1 MASNE
6 SSLLGEQLRRH
17 FNDLNK
23 TPLQTSSL
31 KASGRLVRMIGM
43 TLEAIGTYAP
53 LGSRCQIVQPDQEP
67 IEAEVVGFHDD
78 RLYLMPIGDTHGLS
92 ANARVV
98 PMDGGIKVG
107 VGPKMLGRVIDGNG
121 KPLDGLGTIE
131 VEDYVS
137 LAGERINPLGRRP
150 ITEPLDVGI
159 KAINGLLTLGQGQR
173 VGLMA
178 GTGVGKSVLLGM
190 MTRFTDADIVVVG
203 LIGERGREVNDFV
216 HHNLGPEG
224 LKRSVVVATPADDP
238 PLMRL
243 HGAMLATAIAEYF
256 RDKGMKVLLLMDSLT
271 RFAQAQ
277 REIALSVGEPP
288 ASKGYPPSVFSKLP
302 QLVERAGNSDS
313 PTGSITAIYTV
324 LAEGDDQSDPV
335 VDSARGV
342 LDGHIVLSRRIA
354 DSGRY
359 PAIDIESSVSRV
371 MVEIV
376 PDEQLKTARQFKQ
389 LYSLYQQNQDLITLG
404 AYKKGSDPNLDLA
417 IQKYPQLNAFLAQ
430 EIREQAGVEASLQAL
445 QSAMS

>member
-1 MASNE
+1 MDFAKHLNQTMTAKIDQLSKE
-6 SSLLGEQLRRH
+6 ISLPSSLVVE
-17 FNDLNK
+17 
-23 TPLQTSSL
+23 
-31 KASGRLVRMIGM
+31 GRLVRMVGM
-43 TLEAIGTYAP
+43 TLEVVGTYAP
-53 LGSRCQIVQPDQEP
+53 VGSRCQISSTQGDP

-78 RLYLMPIGDTHGLS
+78 RLFLMPIGETQGLS
-92 ANARVV
+92 PNAKVT
-98 PMDGGIKVG
+98 PIPGGVKVKVG
-107 VGPKMLGRVIDGNG
+107 TAMLGRIVDGSGSPLDGNG
-121 KPLDGLGTIE
+121 PIDTPDE
-131 VEDYVS
+131 VLLSGRRV
-137 LAGERINPLGRRP
+137 NPLKRAP
-150 ITEPLDVGI
+150 IEEPLDVGI
-159 KAINGLLTLGQGQR
+159 KAINGLLTLGRGQR

-190 MTRFTDADIVVVG
+190 MTRYTNADVVVVG
-203 LIGERGREVNDFV
+203 LVGERGREVNDFV
-216 HHNLGPEG
+216 RNNLGEEG

-256 RDKGMKVLLLMDSLT
+256 RDQGLNVLLLMDSLT

-302 QLVERAGNSDS
+302 QLVERAGNAQVGA
-313 PTGSITAIYTV
+313 GSITAIYTV
-324 LAEGDDQSDPV
+324 LAEGDDQADPV

-342 LDGHIVLSRRIA
+342 LDGHIVLSREIA

-376 PDEQLKTARQFKQ
+376 SKDQMMQARRFKQ
-389 LYSLYQQNQDLITLG
+389 LYATYQQNQDLINVG
-404 AYKKGSDPNLDLA
+404 AYRRGSDPNIDAAIAKRPDLT
-417 IQKYPQLNAFLAQ
+417 QFLSQ
-430 EIREQAGVEASLQAL
+430 QIDEQFSVKDSVAELEKAL
-445 QSAMS
+445 G